1 MGSLMKTTI
10 EMSDPLF
17 KSAKELAQRSQTT
30 LRALIEEGLRRVISD
45 SQVKAK
51 SAFKLKDASVGG
63 NAVLAPEP
71 AHWQQLEEEHVI
83 SRVIDRASPRK
94 AKRPA

>member
-1 MGSLMKTTI
+1 M
-10 EMSDPLF
+10 
-17 KSAKELAQRSQTT
+17 
-30 LRALIEEGLRRVISD
+30 RRVISD

-63 NAVLAPEP
+63 KAVLVPEP
-71 AHWQQLEEEHVI
+71 ARWQQLEEAHVI
-83 SRVIDRASPRK
+83 GRVIGRVIERVPPRK

>member
-17 KSAKELAQRSQTT
+17 KSAKELAKRSQTT

-45 SQVKAK
+45 SQVKTK
-51 SAFKLKDASVGG
+51 SAFKLKNASVGG
-63 NAVLAPEP
+63 KVVLMPEP
-71 AHWQQLEEEHVI
+71 SRWQRLEDEHVI
-83 SRVIDRASPRK
+83 GRVLPRK
-94 AKRPA
+94 AKRTA

>member
-17 KSAKELAQRSQTT
+17 KSAKELAQRSHTT

-51 SAFKLKDASVGG
+51 SAFKLKNASVGG
-63 NAVLAPEP
+63 KVVLMPEP
-71 AHWQQLEEEHVI
+71 AHWQQLEEEHVVA
-83 SRVIDRASPRK
+83 RVLPPA
-94 AKRPA
+94 AKRRA

>member
-1 MGSLMKTTI
+1 MKTTI

-17 KSAKELAQRSQTT
+17 KAAKELAQRSQTT

-51 SAFKLKDASVGG
+51 SAFKLKNMSVGG
-63 NAVLAPEP
+63 QGVLMPEP
-71 AHWQQLEEEHVI
+71 ARWQQLEQEHVI
-83 SRVIDRASPRK
+83 GRIPLRK
-94 AKRPA
+94 AKSPA

>member
-1 MGSLMKTTI
+1 MKTTI

-45 SQVKAK
+45 SQVKTK
-51 SAFKLKDASVGG
+51 SAFKLKNASVGG
-63 NAVLAPEP
+63 KAVLMPEP
-71 AHWQQLEEEHVI
+71 ANWQKLEEEHVI
-83 SRVIDRASPRK
+83 ARTLTPASKRRK
-94 AKRPA
+94 